1 MKNLKVRRGRTAP
14 SPRQGS
20 IRRGLCLLICT
31 TLFAALLTTLLTP
44 YDAEAVP
51 AFARKVGRNC
61 TYCHTL
67 FPKLNETGR
76 IFLSGG
82 FRFSDEDVWEKVKDL
97 KTIPV
102 AFEVELEGLYNNTTA
117 SGVRTESSNVLVE
130 EIEIIAG
137 GAFGKAGR
145 LSAIGSFAIEQSDSG
160 TSTTYDAKIG
170 DAFIQINDLIGPTGA
185 ARLNIRAGQT
195 HLALPFLGGHQR
207 FIHNAY
213 QANSTLGLFS
223 TTARVIEL
231 NGIALTSDDESLIP
245 THRWSAGI
253 SRDSVNDDNKLSGIY
268 AGYSFN
274 IKEAFSAGVLY
285 RSGKEQF
292 GTIDTRYNRYGVG
305 AESELGPVI
314 LTGGFFLSDREERDS
329 FKNYLLE
336 ALYMPLAK
344 VSLGARIDVVAESG
358 KEKAKGTSLMVRYD
372 ILANAYTLLEYR
384 GLTDD
389 DLITGSN
396 EDEEKLRLMLVIL
409 F

>member
-1 MKNLKVRRGRTAP
+1 MKNLKVRLGRSVP
-14 SPRQGS
+14 SPRRSGIAASLSVLTYTAFLGAQ
-20 IRRGLCLLICT
+20 LL
-31 TLFAALLTTLLTP
+31 LVP
-44 YDAEAVP
+44 YNAEAVP

-76 IFLSGG
+76 TFLSGG
-82 FRFSDEDVWEKVKDL
+82 FRFSDDDAWEKVKDL

-117 SGVRTESSNVLVE
+117 SGVRTESSDMKVE
-130 EIEIIAG
+130 EVEMIAG
-137 GAFGKAGR
+137 GAFGRSGR
-145 LSAIGSFAIEQSDSG
+145 VSALGVFAIEQSDSG

-170 DAFIQINDLIGPTGA
+170 DAYIQINDLIGPTGA
-185 ARLNIRAGQT
+185 ARLNIKAGQM

-213 QANSTLGLFS
+213 LANSTLGLFS

-231 NGIALTSDDESLIP
+231 NGLKLTSDDESLIP

-253 SRDSVNDDNKLSGIY
+253 SRDSVNDDNKLSGYY
-268 AGYSFN
+268 AAYSFN
-274 IKEAFSAGVLY
+274 VLEAFSFGALY

-292 GTIDTRYNRYGVG
+292 GTIDTRYNRYGAAVEG
-305 AESELGPVI
+305 EFGPVVI
-314 LTGGFFLSDREERDS
+314 AGGLFLSDREERDS
-329 FKNYLLE
+329 FTNYLLE
-336 ALYMPLAK
+336 ALYLPLPK
-344 VSLGARIDVVAESG
+344 ISLGARVDVVAESG
-358 KEKAKGTSLMVRYD
+358 KKNAQATSLMARYD
-372 ILANAYTLLEYR
+372 ILANAYALLEYR
-384 GLTDD
+384 GLSDD

-396 EDEEKLRLMLVIL
+396 EDEEKLRLILVML